1 MKDSDL
7 TRYEANRDLATDL
20 LQAVR
25 EMKAGKL
32 HVVLSPVAEVRENA
46 GLSQSQ
52 FATLMGVS
60 VRTLQGWEQ
69 GRK

>member
-7 TRYEANRDLATDL
+7 TRYEADRDLAADL
-20 LQAVR
+20 LQAVC

-32 HVVLSPVAEVRENA
+32 HMVLSPVAEAREKA
-46 GLSQSQ
+46 SLSQTQST
-52 FATLMGVS
+52 TLVGVS
-60 VRTLQGWEQ
+60 VRMPEDWEQ

>member
-1 MKDSDL
+1 LKDSDL
-7 TRYEANRDLATDL
+7 TRYEADRDLAADL

-32 HVVLSPVAEVRENA
+32 HVVLSSVAEVQEKI
-46 GLSQSQ
+46 GLSQTQ
-52 FATLMGVS
+52 FATLVGVS
-60 VRTLQGWEQ
+60 VRTPEGWEQ